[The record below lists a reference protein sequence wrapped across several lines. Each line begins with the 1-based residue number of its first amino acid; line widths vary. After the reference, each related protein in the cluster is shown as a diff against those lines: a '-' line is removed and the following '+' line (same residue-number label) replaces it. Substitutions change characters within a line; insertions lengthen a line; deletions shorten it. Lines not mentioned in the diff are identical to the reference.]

1 MIELILDAGH
11 GGRDSGCLYGTLKE
25 KDVVLSVAKRVKQIL
40 ENDYEG
46 VKVHLTR
53 ETDKYLSLDERC
65 QIANVLNVNLFVSL
79 HINAGGGEGY
89 ETYIHP
95 SAVGSTYAKRLQQAF
110 HENQYSFTKDRGR
123 KSSNFAVLRG
133 TQMLAILVEMGFI
146 DNASDRVKIQNIEQ
160 LAKDVVGGIVGYY
173 GFKKVVKKY
182 RVIAGD
188 FTIKE
193 NADVVF
199 NLLTSRGINVKM
211 EEVK

>member
-1 MIELILDAGH
+1 MIRLIIDPGH
-11 GGRDSGCLYGTLKE
+11 GGNDPGCLYGTLKE

-46 VKVHLTR
+46 VEVYLTR
-53 ETDKYLSLDERC
+53 NDDRFISLTERVN
-65 QIANVLNVNLFVSL
+65 ISNVLNGNLFVSL
-79 HINAGGGEGY
+79 HINAGGGQGY
-89 ETYIHP
+89 ETFIHP
-95 SAVGSTYAKRLQQAF
+95 SKVYDLAMKRLQQSF
-110 HENQYSFTKDRGR
+110 HENQYSFQKDRGR
-123 KSSNFAVLRG
+123 KNSNFAVLRNSVPS
-133 TQMLAILVEMGFI
+133 ILVEMGFI
-146 DNASDRVKIQNIEQ
+146 DNANDRVKIQNIEQ
-160 LAKDVVGGIVGYY
+160 LAKDVVGGVVGFY